1 MSSTVIHP
9 AARSDGSW
17 LARYAAALQQL
28 NGARMAECFTRN
40 GSYRSFLVHV
50 QLPPSPPP
58 PTHGYSYGR
67 SPPPPSDPELAGR
80 MSVNE
85 TSAAEKMGALTRAHS
100 RLILRCLLLVHSSA
114 SELAA
119 FTSSLKR
126 SFASPHVE
134 IVSQLLSSDGRTGAV
149 EYVLSGE
156 WSGRLSSMVVGVF
169 DKPLR
174 LRCIDVLHLQS
185 QEENMDGHA
194 ADLIARADVRIDRL
208 EFLISIGMAKAHL

>member
-1 MSSTVIHP
+1 MNSSVTHP
-9 AARSDGSW
+9 AARGDGSW
-17 LARYAAALQQL
+17 LARYADALQQL
-28 NGARMAECFTRN
+28 DGAWMAECFTRN

-50 QLPPSPPP
+50 QLPPSPSP

-67 SPPPPSDPELAGR
+67 PSPPPPDPAFEGR
-80 MSVNE
+80 
-85 TSAAEKMGALTRAHS
+85 
-100 RLILRCLLLVHSSA
+100 IPA

-126 SFASPHVE
+126 CLNSPRVE

-169 DKPLR
+169 DKPIR

-185 QEENMDGHA
+185 QEENTDA
-194 ADLIARADVRIDRL
+194 PASELIAWADVRIDRL
-208 EFLISIGMAKAHL
+208 DFLIAIGMAKANL